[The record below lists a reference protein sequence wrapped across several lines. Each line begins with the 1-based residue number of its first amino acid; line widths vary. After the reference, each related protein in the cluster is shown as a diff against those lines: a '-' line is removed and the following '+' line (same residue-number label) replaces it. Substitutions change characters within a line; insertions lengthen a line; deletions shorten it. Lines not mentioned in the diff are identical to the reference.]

1 VLQPFESGTELALG
15 AFVDPVFGPSVMVA
29 LGGIFLE
36 VLRDTVFAPAPVTNA
51 EARDMVLRLKAAAV
65 LRGARGRPPAD
76 IDAVAQA
83 LAALSRFIA
92 DNAERYAEIDI
103 NPLIVRPEGQG
114 AVAVDALLVVRG

>member
-1 VLQPFESGTELALG
+1 
-15 AFVDPVFGPSVMVA
+15 
-29 LGGIFLE
+29 
-36 VLRDTVFAPAPVTNA
+36 
-51 EARDMVLRLKAAAV
+51 MVLRLKAVAV

-103 NPLIVRPEGQG
+103 NPLIVRSEGQG